1 MRTEGDN
8 EELKIMS
15 DMWEA
20 DKAKKKEEITKLNSK
35 IEEVENQLA
44 AKDDLINKAQQET
57 IEANENA
64 QFQIQ
69 EYDERI
75 DQMNQ
80 RLAVQDQDI

>member
-15 DMWEA
+15 DMWES

-44 AKDDLINKAQQET
+44 GKDDLIHKAQQET